1 MGWKTIKTTED
12 GWDCEPKLQEAVNK
26 IEELDHYKY
35 EINNCVRS
43 SELEEMVVEMKE
55 MMEEAIAML
64 DEIDVKVEYKT
75 VEDYE

>member
-35 EINNCVRS
+35 EINNCVRY

-55 MMEEAIAML
+55 MMEDAIAML